1 MTSSTPIQNDRP
13 VEFTEGDHV
22 VTITPLGAKTRVDI
36 SLRGLALGNPAP
48 FGETLLL
55 LHRLNAVAHGV
66 HPWIISIDEEDILVL
81 GAVFPSADTQAL
93 AAHISEGIA
102 RAKALDALWQTAR
115 DGKKIPAETLQ
126 NWVAPAC
133 PLQFA

>member
-1 MTSSTPIQNDRP
+1 MTSSIPIQNDRP
-13 VEFTEGDHV
+13 IEFTEGDHV

-55 LHRLNAVAHGV
+55 LHRLNAVVHGV

-93 AAHISEGIA
+93 AAYISEGIA
-102 RAKALDALWQTAR
+102 RAKALDALWQTTR
-115 DGKKIPAETLQ
+115 DGHPLSESTEQQWAATLD
-126 NWVAPAC
+126 
-133 PLQFA
+133 PLQMA

>member
-13 VEFTEGDHV
+13 IEFTEGDHV

-36 SLRGLALGNPAP
+36 SMRGLALGNPAP

-66 HPWIISIDEEDILVL
+66 PPWIISIDEEDILVL

-102 RAKALDALWQTAR
+102 RAKALDALWQTTRNGHPLSESTEQQWA
-115 DGKKIPAETLQ
+115 ATLD
-126 NWVAPAC
+126 
-133 PLQFA
+133 PLQMA

>member
-1 MTSSTPIQNDRP
+1 MTSSIPIQNDRP
-13 VEFTEGDHV
+13 IEFTEGDHV

-36 SLRGLALGNPAP
+36 SMRGLALGNPAP

-102 RAKALDALWQTAR
+102 RAKALDALWQTTRNGHPLSESTEQEWA
-115 DGKKIPAETLQ
+115 
-126 NWVAPAC
+126 APVD
-133 PLQFA
+133 PLQMA